1 MKTFALT
8 LLGASAYGIQL
19 GSMLASTPGQD
30 YYVDYSNGWFDP
42 RREVVRYLGDDIVD
56 LHSDIIGPDECWF
69 FSEPNYGGEGLRY
82 VANSWFRIEEGIWRG
97 YDE

>member
-30 YYVDYSNGWFDP
+30 YYVDYSNGWWDP

-56 LHSDIIGPDECWF
+56 LNIDRIGPYECWF

-97 YDE
+97 VDE